1 MKRQR
6 KKTGQDQFTRTMFT
20 AAIIGLSIIVLTVA
34 YMFKLF
40 AGDKVGAHLVGG
52 HQESFSHELEEGE
65 PASHSLVGVI
75 YNINSRNIKIWD
87 IEAEKHLKVNIKR
100 STEIKDKHGR
110 LMTRHDIQKGSIVEI
125 TYKIKDKEILSIQ
138 ESTRAWEE
146 VGVTNLNIDMEN
158 NIIKMNNHK
167 YQYRDDVMVTN
178 MESTQIDLS
187 YINSS
192 DTLKVRG
199 IDNQILSIQVLETG
213 GYLKLAN
220 VPSSQGVVEIGNN
233 KIYQIG
239 EIQDGIPLPVG
250 DHKIVIHINGYE
262 PYLEHIELTEE
273 EIYTINLGQMKE
285 IISSL
290 NIRVVNTNED
300 YTVKINNKS
309 YKKGETIKVKPGDYT
324 LGVVAEGF
332 KPLELQINIK
342 EGHQSLSINL
352 EEEEQIEDGSQ
363 PSNQTNTRPNTRPGN
378 SNNTNK
384 NTGSNSS
391 SNTGS
396 NTGNK
401 EKAEEE
407 IKTVQIIIET
417 EPAEAQV
424 FVSGVYKGTTPTLTG
439 LKPGEYSI
447 TIEKEGYNTL
457 YSTIIIDAS
466 NSQKGFLYTLEEEE

>member
-1 MKRQR
+1 MKKQK
-6 KKTGQDQFTRTMFT
+6 KKTGQEQFKRTIFT
-20 AAIIGLSIIVLTVA
+20 VGAIGLSIIVLTTI

-40 AGDKVGAHLVGG
+40 AGDKIGAHLVGS
-52 HQESFSHELEEGE
+52 HQQLPSQDLEGE
-65 PASHSLVGVI
+65 KPASHSLVGVI

-87 IEAEKHLKVNIKR
+87 VDEEKHLKVNIKR

-110 LMTRHDIQKGSIVEI
+110 PMTRHDIQKGSIVEI
-125 TYKIKDKEILSIQ
+125 TYKIKDMEILSIQ

-146 VGVTNLNIDMEN
+146 VGVADLDIDMEK
-158 NIIKMNNHK
+158 NIIKMGNHK
-167 YQYRDDVMVTN
+167 YTYRDDIIITN

-220 VPSSQGVVEIGNN
+220 APANQGVVEVGNN

-239 EIQDGIPLPVG
+239 EIQDGIPLPIG
-250 DHKIVIHINGYE
+250 DHKIVVHIDGYE
-262 PYLEHIELTEE
+262 PYLEHVTLTEE

-290 NIRVVNTNED
+290 NIKVVNTNQD
-300 YTVKINNKS
+300 YRVRINNKN
-309 YKKGETIKVKPGDYT
+309 YKKGETIKVKPGEYT
-324 LGVVAEGF
+324 LKVVAEGF

-363 PSNQTNTRPNTRPGN
+363 PSNKTNNRPNTN
-378 SNNTNK
+378 NNTNK
-384 NTGSNSS
+384 NTGSSNNNNTG

-396 NTGNK
+396 NTGNN
-401 EKAEEE
+401 EEVEEE

-424 FVSGVYKGTTPTLTG
+424 FVSGVYKGTTPALTG

-466 NSQKGFLYTLEEEE
+466 NAQKGFLYTLEEEE